1 MNNLFCYFRNIRRP
15 VYFIFIFITL
25 FSFTPSKGQKKVSPK
40 ENTAKKSNKR
50 VIYGE
55 ASFYANKFNG
65 RQTAN
70 GEIFSQS
77 KMTCA
82 CNMLPFG
89 TWIKVTNVRN
99 GKSVVVRVTDR
110 LHQKM
115 RRVVD
120 LSSSAAKKIG
130 LKSGVARV
138 KVEVIGKKKPV

>member
-1 MNNLFCYFRNIRRP
+1 MNNLFFCFSKITRP
-15 VYFIFIFITL
+15 VYFTLLFITL
-25 FSFTPSKGQKKVSPK
+25 FFFTPSKGQKKVSHK
-40 ENTAKKSNKR
+40 ENVVKKSNKR

-65 RQTAN
+65 RKTAN

-89 TWIKVTNVRN
+89 TWIKVINVRN
-99 GKSVVVRVTDR
+99 GKSVVVKVTDR

-138 KVEVIGKKKPV
+138 KVEVIGKKKPG

>member
-1 MNNLFCYFRNIRRP
+1 MNNLFFSLKNMVNP
-15 VYFIFIFITL
+15 FKLIFVCFAL
-25 FSFTPSKGQKKVSPK
+25 FTFTSAIGQKKVSQK
-40 ENTAKKSNKR
+40 ENNDKISNKR

-130 LKSGVARV
+130 LKSGVTRV
-138 KVEVIGKKKPV
+138 KVEVIGKKKPG

>member
-1 MNNLFCYFRNIRRP
+1 MKYMLKHFNVIFFCIAF
-15 VYFIFIFITL
+15 
-25 FSFTPSKGQKKVSPK
+25 FSFTSTTAQKKVSSK
-40 ENTAKKSNKR
+40 ESVVKTSNKK

-65 RQTAN
+65 RRTAN

-99 GKSVVVRVTDR
+99 GKSVVVKVNDR
-110 LHQKM
+110 LHKKM

-138 KVEVIGKKKPV
+138 KVEVIGKKRPD